1 MLKQLSE
8 LRRTK
13 EKKALQMKELIDK
26 AEEYIRSNPPQPV
39 VLCLF
44 FLLTNRSSAYLDTE
58 EVENKFDK
66 LCFPEKVS
74 FLEPMQVM
82 QIFNIMSY

>member
-44 FLLTNRSSAYLDTE
+44 F
-58 EVENKFDK
+58 
-66 LCFPEKVS
+66 
-74 FLEPMQVM
+74 
-82 QIFNIMSY
+82 

>member
-26 AEEYIRSNPPQPV
+26 AEEYIRQNPPQPV
-39 VLCLF
+39 VYIYYDPNF
-44 FLLTNRSSAYLDTE
+44 AHS
-58 EVENKFDK
+58 
-66 LCFPEKVS
+66 
-74 FLEPMQVM
+74 
-82 QIFNIMSY
+82 

>member
-26 AEEYIRSNPPQPV
+26 AEEYIRINPPQPV
-39 VLCLF
+39 V
-44 FLLTNRSSAYLDTE
+44 Y
-58 EVENKFDK
+58 
-66 LCFPEKVS
+66 FPYEFAKNPAV
-74 FLEPMQVM
+74 PP
-82 QIFNIMSY
+82 I